1 MVFSFFKKPP
11 PEKMVAKAAAA
22 PVRPKA
28 GDAAAAEAGRPP
40 AGSEAKRPEAPPV
53 APAPGAAGE
62 SPAAAEARP
71 DLAPL
76 DFTSPSE
83 FSDLS
88 ETPGDIHVENDIDPV
103 EAEIEQAAVLY
114 ANAQDDLAR
123 TMLEGAVHA
132 HPYGPGERL
141 WLMLFDLYR
150 VTAQQAA
157 FEALSIEFARTFEK
171 SPPSWREAPAPAAA
185 TGKGG
190 VASLLFKGGLTGD
203 NDAAFAALDQ
213 ALDKS
218 PRLRADLSKITTFD
232 DLGCER
238 LLGVLAKATKKKCD
252 LELIGR
258 DALIGRLEQH
268 VGAGRAEDPGVWL
281 LLLDLYQLQGRQE
294 TFEEMAIQYAVT
306 FEMSPPS
313 WDPKRVARAEEPPA
327 PDSAEDESPSGAYVV
342 RGEVRSSRFP
352 DLPAYAE
359 QHEVV
364 VLDFSEVTR
373 LDFVSAGTLTNLL
386 GKARNQGKRI
396 AIRHPNHLVSELL
409 AVVGVT
415 AVAELVHR
423 KS

>member
-1 MVFSFFKKPP
+1 MVFSFFKKQ
-11 PEKMVAKAAAA
+11 PEKMVAKPAAKPRPAA
-22 PVRPKA
+22 PP
-28 GDAAAAEAGRPP
+28 AEAPAAPAARPP
-40 AGSEAKRPEAPPV
+40 VRGEAPA
-53 APAPGAAGE
+53 APAQEA
-62 SPAAAEARP
+62 PAEVRELP
-71 DLAPL
+71 PL
-76 DFTSPSE
+76 DFTSPSD
-83 FSDLS
+83 FSDFS
-88 ETPGDIHVENDIDPV
+88 QSPADIHVEHDLDPV
-103 EAEIEQAAVLY
+103 QSDVEQAAVLF
-114 ANAQDDLAR
+114 ANGQDAAAR
-123 TMLEGAVHA
+123 ALLEAAVQVHRT
-132 HPYGPGERL
+132 GPGERL